1 MFKSGILV
9 MIVTL
14 ISRVLGLGRS
24 MVVAYYFGANAA
36 TDAFFSA
43 FKISNFFRQLLG
55 EGALGTSFIPLYNEK
70 VKEEGEEEGRK
81 FIFSILN
88 ILFIFSIV
96 ISSIK
101 KMKSTTRAVLLFL

>member
-36 TDAFFSA
+36 TDAFF
-43 FKISNFFRQLLG
+43 
-55 EGALGTSFIPLYNEK
+55 
-70 VKEEGEEEGRK
+70 
-81 FIFSILN
+81 
-88 ILFIFSIV
+88 
-96 ISSIK
+96 
-101 KMKSTTRAVLLFL
+101 

>member
-43 FKISNFFRQLLG
+43 FKIVTFLDSYWEREHWEHLL
-55 EGALGTSFIPLYNEK
+55 SHFIT
-70 VKEEGEEEGRK
+70 
-81 FIFSILN
+81 
-88 ILFIFSIV
+88 
-96 ISSIK
+96 K
-101 KMKSTTRAVLLFL
+101 K